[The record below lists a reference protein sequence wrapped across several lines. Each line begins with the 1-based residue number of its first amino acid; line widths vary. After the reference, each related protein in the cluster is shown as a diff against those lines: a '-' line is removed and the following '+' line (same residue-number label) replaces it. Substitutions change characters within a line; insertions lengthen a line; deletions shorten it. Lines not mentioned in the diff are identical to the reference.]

1 MLIPYN
7 DTACIVCVI
16 AGRGTVTPYTLI
28 LRTLSRCTQSGVART
43 PDPRIYDP
51 RLYLRAVANSV

>member
-28 LRTLSRCTQSGVART
+28 LRTLSRCTQLPVTFVFDLDFVST
-43 PDPRIYDP
+43 Y
-51 RLYLRAVANSV
+51 

>member
-28 LRTLSRCTQSGVART
+28 LRTLSRCTQAPMDLNS
-43 PDPRIYDP
+43 DFDS
-51 RLYLRAVANSV
+51 RALSRMFWA